1 MALPPMH
8 TPDVRPS
15 TWRAGSSAWLA
26 RWRPILPLLGAELAV
41 WLGFGALLPVM
52 PLYFRGHGVD
62 LVTLGLIVAAWPA
75 ARLIA
80 EPVFGWIADRTARV
94 PLMLGG
100 LLLTAVTV
108 ALPVVVTAPLAFLVL
123 RALSGIGAA
132 AYDPAA
138 RGFLVDATPQ
148 ARRGEAFGLYAG
160 AQMSGFLI
168 GPGIGGVAAAITGDV
183 SVVFILCAMAIL
195 AGAAAVAIWVHEP
208 EPGQARHEPV
218 PPRTGIAGVPAD
230 EPILSVHAVE
240 DRDDQALA
248 PEGLAP
254 HGHRAGDVA
263 ADAGPGD
270 GPAEATGSE
279 ERRTGDAVPAGP
291 PSGARVPDAAPRPR
305 PGSAPARLWNP
316 LLLTA
321 IILQV
326 GSFFS
331 GGVYEVVWSVY
342 LDHLGAGL
350 AFIAITWAAFGLPV
364 PFLSPLAGRWVD
376 RRGPL
381 PFLVIGSIVPAV
393 AGLLYTVVTVPV
405 LFLPIGFLEG
415 AAFALLSPALYALA
429 AAGSP
434 PGRVSTAQGILGAAG
449 TVGTIL
455 ASVTAGY
462 LAAADLRLP
471 FWAFSA
477 VMVACLVLALAIG
490 TRAMMSLAPDPDAH
504 DLAAE
509 A

>member
-1 MALPPMH
+1 MD
-8 TPDVRPS
+8 TPDVRSS
-15 TWRAGSSAWLA
+15 TWRARSSAWLV

-41 WLGFGALLPVM
+41 WLGFGALLPIM

-62 LVTLGLIVAAWPA
+62 LATLGLIVAAWPA
-75 ARLIA
+75 ARLVA
-80 EPVFGWIADRTARV
+80 EPAFGWLADRTARV
-94 PLMLGG
+94 PLMLAG

-108 ALPVVVTAPLAFLVL
+108 ALPLVVTAPLAFLVL
-123 RALSGIGAA
+123 RALAGLGAA

-138 RGFLVDATPQ
+138 RGFVVDATPA

-160 AQMSGFLI
+160 AQMGGFLI
-168 GPGIGGVAAAITGDV
+168 GPGVGGVAAALTGDA
-183 SVVFILCAMAIL
+183 SVVFVICSAAIVV
-195 AGAAAVAIWVHEP
+195 GTAAVAFWVREP
-208 EPGQARHEPV
+208 ERVAGRHDAV
-218 PPRTGIAGVPAD
+218 PPSTGIAGVPAD
-230 EPILSVHAVE
+230 EPIVSA
-240 DRDDQALA
+240 RA
-248 PEGLAP
+248 
-254 HGHRAGDVA
+254 AGDLA
-263 ADAGPGD
+263 
-270 GPAEATGSE
+270 AEAVSG
-279 ERRTGDAVPAGP
+279 GAVDGEAVTTAAIAGVA
-291 PSGARVPDAAPRPR
+291 SSTAARPTRP
-305 PGSAPARLWNP
+305 PARLSNP
-316 LLLTA
+316 LLLAA

-331 GGVYEVVWSVY
+331 GGVYEVVWSLY
-342 LDHLGAGL
+342 LDHLGASL
-350 AFIAITWAAFGLPV
+350 AFIALTWAAFGLPV

-381 PFLVIGSIVPAV
+381 PFLVVGSATPAI
-393 AGLLYTVVTVPV
+393 AGLLYTVVSVPA

-477 VMVACLVLALAIG
+477 VMAGCLVLALAVG
-490 TRAMMSLAPDPDAH
+490 SRAMMSLAPAH
-504 DLAAE
+504 GRREARAE